1 MTPSAG
7 HRVTLPGSAFPATR
21 REFLAE
27 LRASDKAFRAI
38 QARRFELLA
47 QVDVL
52 WSAACGEGPVV
63 PGLEALVP
71 AGSDGTP
78 LVAEFASLELAAA
91 MHLRP
96 EAVDVELSLAT
107 DCLHRLPYA
116 WAAVM
121 AGDLTV
127 WLAKKLA
134 SMSGDLDFDGARAF
148 DADLRDVYG
157 RMPASRLEAMA
168 KGLVL
173 KHLPAEQAEERR
185 AAERERRFVE
195 FGDPGD
201 HLLGSVQ
208 AVLDKPDQRYLEAQ
222 VARLALILRRA
233 GVQDTEDGIRARA
246 LGMLANPALAL
257 QMLQASLLD
266 PELSDPSI
274 LSEVGEML
282 PELDSTTFPEPEE
295 GCELKGRLGHTCG
308 TITVDPQKLLP
319 TAKIVVHLTDTT
331 AKTGQGIARIQ
342 GIGPALGGWLKDLL
356 GDRKISVRPVL
367 DTAGVCPVDSYEVP
381 DRMRETVEQRNPFEV
396 FPWSTKRASRCD
408 LDHTA
413 PFDHD
418 GTPGQTRP
426 DNLGPLGRRVHRAK
440 THGRW
445 RVEQVAPGCY
455 LWRSPE
461 GFVYLV
467 TPSLSLELHDPT
479 RTHPPE
485 SPPVIRLRWQ
495 DLTSSA

>member
-1 MTPSAG
+1 
-7 HRVTLPGSAFPATR
+7 
-21 REFLAE
+21 
-27 LRASDKAFRAI
+27 
-38 QARRFELLA
+38 
-47 QVDVL
+47 
-52 WSAACGEGPVV
+52 
-63 PGLEALVP
+63 
-71 AGSDGTP
+71 
-78 LVAEFASLELAAA
+78 
-91 MHLRP
+91 
-96 EAVDVELSLAT
+96 
-107 DCLHRLPYA
+107 
-116 WAAVM
+116 
-121 AGDLTV
+121 
-127 WLAKKLA
+127 
-134 SMSGDLDFDGARAF
+134 GARAF

-173 KHLPAEQAEERR
+173 KHLPADQAEERR
-185 AAERERRFVE
+185 AAERERRHVDFRDDDSE
-195 FGDPGD
+195 G
-201 HLLGSVQ
+201 LLGTVD
-208 AVLDKPDQRYLEAQ
+208 AVLDKPDQRDLEAQ
-222 VARLALILRRA
+222 VARLASILRRA

-266 PELSDPSI
+266 EP
-274 LSEVGEML
+274 
-282 PELDSTTFPEPEE
+282 TFPGFVE
-295 GCELKGRLGHTCG
+295 GSACDLKGRLGHACG
-308 TITVDPQKLLP
+308 TITVDPEKLLP

-331 AKTGQGIARIQ
+331 AKTGQGIARIE

-367 DTAGVCPVDSYEVP
+367 DTAALCPVDSYEVP

-408 LDHTA
+408 LDHTV

-426 DNLGPLGRRVHRAK
+426 DNLGPLGRRAHRAK

-445 RVEQVAPGCY
+445 RVEQVTPGCY

-479 RTHPPE
+479 RGGPPQG
-485 SPPVIRLRWQ
+485 PPVMRPKW
-495 DLTSSA
+495 DDVASTA

>member
-1 MTPSAG
+1 MKTPTAG
-7 HRVTLPGSAFPATR
+7 DRVTLPGSAFPATR

-27 LRASDKAFRAI
+27 LRASDRAFRAI

-52 WSAACGEGPVV
+52 WSAASGEGPVV
-63 PGLEALVP
+63 PGLEQLVP

-121 AGDLTV
+121 AGDLPV

-134 SMSGDLDFDGARAF
+134 SMSGDLGFDGARAF

-173 KHLPAEQAEERR
+173 KHLPAEQAEER
-185 AAERERRFVE
+185 ERRHVDFRDDDSE
-195 FGDPGD
+195 G
-201 HLLGSVQ
+201 LLGTVD
-208 AVLDKPDQRYLEAQ
+208 AVLDKLDQRDLEAR
-222 VARLALILRRA
+222 VARLASILRRA
-233 GVQDTEDGIRARA
+233 GVEDTEDGIRARA

-266 PELSDPSI
+266 EP
-274 LSEVGEML
+274 
-282 PELDSTTFPEPEE
+282 TFPGLVE
-295 GCELKGRLGHTCG
+295 GPACELKGRLGHTCG

-319 TAKIVVHLTDTT
+319 TAKIVIHLTDTT
-331 AKTGQGIARIQ
+331 VKTGEGIARIE
-342 GIGPALGGWLKDLL
+342 GIGPRSA
-356 GDRKISVRPVL
+356 
-367 DTAGVCPVDSYEVP
+367 AG
-381 DRMRETVEQRNPFEV
+381 
-396 FPWSTKRASRCD
+396 
-408 LDHTA
+408 
-413 PFDHD
+413 
-418 GTPGQTRP
+418 
-426 DNLGPLGRRVHRAK
+426 
-440 THGRW
+440 
-445 RVEQVAPGCY
+445 
-455 LWRSPE
+455 
-461 GFVYLV
+461 
-467 TPSLSLELHDPT
+467 
-479 RTHPPE
+479 
-485 SPPVIRLRWQ
+485 
-495 DLTSSA
+495 

>member
-1 MTPSAG
+1 M
-7 HRVTLPGSAFPATR
+7 TLPGSAFPATR

-27 LRASDKAFRAI
+27 LRASDRAFRAI

-52 WSAACGEGPVV
+52 WSAASGEGPVV
-63 PGLEALVP
+63 PGLEQLVP

-96 EAVDVELSLAT
+96 EAIDMELSLAT

-121 AGDLTV
+121 AGDLPV

-134 SMSGDLDFDGARAF
+134 SMSGDLDFNGARAL

-157 RMPASRLEAMA
+157 RMPAARLEAMA
-168 KGLVL
+168 RGLLL

-208 AVLDKPDQRYLEAQ
+208 AVLDKPDQRDLEAQ
-222 VARLALILRRA
+222 VSRLASILRRA

-246 LGMLANPALAL
+246 LGMVANPALAL

-266 PELSDPSI
+266 EP
-274 LSEVGEML
+274 
-282 PELDSTTFPEPEE
+282 TFPGFVE
-295 GCELKGRLGHTCG
+295 GSACELKGRLGHTCG
-308 TITVDPQKLLP
+308 TITVDP
-319 TAKIVVHLTDTT
+319 
-331 AKTGQGIARIQ
+331 
-342 GIGPALGGWLKDLL
+342 W
-356 GDRKISVRPVL
+356 
-367 DTAGVCPVDSYEVP
+367 
-381 DRMRETVEQRNPFEV
+381 RETEIAWRRGAIFHWRLHFME
-396 FPWSTKRASRCD
+396 
-408 LDHTA
+408 TA
-413 PFDHD
+413 DI
-418 GTPGQTRP
+418 GMLAATEEAGGGQMRIAP
-426 DNLGPLGRRVHRAK
+426 DVLKVARRHR
-440 THGRW
+440 GDVVRG
-445 RVEQVAPGCY
+445 E
-455 LWRSPE
+455 E
-461 GFVYLV
+461 G
-467 TPSLSLELHDPT
+467 
-479 RTHPPE
+479 
-485 SPPVIRLRWQ
+485 
-495 DLTSSA
+495 